1 MRNSIEKSING
12 PELPHHQGDRGVY
25 LDQLTISILFG
36 TGIQRPEIGA
46 ELGKLPHLK
55 LLNQT
60 TDPQSFVGQ
69 QKGVFPDIVLVEM
82 NGESRVPE
90 WLEKLPQEMPHAHVL
105 VCSYNREPDFLIRAM
120 QVGIR
125 EFLPLPLVQSDLES
139 ALNRVRT
146 ARKQLVPVDSREGR
160 IIVVTGHKGGAGSTT
175 LAVNLTQALGETA
188 TGRIAL
194 IDLGRPFPDVGTFL
208 DQESNYSIID
218 LIQNIGNLDKS
229 FIQRIMQPYGARL
242 SILHGV
248 SDFREQES
256 IDLESLEPIFALMRQ
271 MYSFTVIDL
280 SHWLDELFM
289 RVLTEADMVLM
300 LTGLTVPD
308 LRNLKKLWPYTMEW
322 HQDKRKIK
330 IVVNRY
336 DNSSGLQLRDLENIL
351 QHPAFATIPSDYP
364 ALMQCLNQGS
374 PLAGAAP
381 RSKLWRGIKDL
392 TSQILAEVGDD
403 EQKTNGAAASR
414 KKFWLF

>member
-1 MRNSIEKSING
+1 M
-12 PELPHHQGDRGVY
+12 H
-25 LDQLTISILFG
+25 LDQLTISLLFG
-36 TGIQRPEIGA
+36 TGVQRPEIGA
-46 ELGKLPHLK
+46 VLDKLPQLK
-55 LLNQT
+55 LLDQT
-60 TDPQSFVGQ
+60 TDPQSFVSRHQ
-69 QKGVFPDIVLVEM
+69 GVSPDVVLVEM

-90 WLEKLPQEMPHAHVL
+90 WLENLPQEMPHAHVL

-125 EFLPLPLVQSDLES
+125 EFLPLPLTQGDLEG

-146 ARKQLVPVDSREGR
+146 ARKQLMPVENREGR

-175 LAVNLTQALGETA
+175 IAVNLALALAESA
-188 TGRIAL
+188 TGRLAL

-208 DQESNYSIID
+208 DQESNYSIVD
-218 LIQNIGNLDKS
+218 LVQNIANLDRA
-229 FIQRIMQPYGARL
+229 FIQRIMQPYDARL
-242 SILHGV
+242 SILHGAA
-248 SDFREQES
+248 DFKEQDS
-256 IDLESLEPIFALMRQ
+256 LDLESLEPIFAILRQ
-271 MYSFTVIDL
+271 MYSYIVIDL
-280 SHWLDELFM
+280 SHWLDELFL

-322 HQDKRKIK
+322 RQDKRKIK

-351 QHPAFATIPSDYP
+351 QHPAFATVPSDYQ

-374 PLAGAAP
+374 PLMGAAP
-381 RSKLWRGIKDL
+381 RSKLWRSIKEL
-392 TSQILAEVGDD
+392 TSRLLQEIGD
-403 EQKTNGAAASR
+403 EAHESTGAAAPR

>member
-1 MRNSIEKSING
+1 
-12 PELPHHQGDRGVY
+12 VY

-46 ELGKLPHLK
+46 ALDKLPQLK
-55 LLNQT
+55 LLDQT
-60 TDPQSFVGQ
+60 TDPQSFVSQ
-69 QKGVFPDIVLVEM
+69 QKGVSPDVVLVEM
-82 NGESRVPE
+82 NGEIRVPE
-90 WLEKLPQEMPHAHVL
+90 WLENLPQEMPHTHVL

-125 EFLPLPLVQSDLES
+125 EFLPLPLAQDDLES

-146 ARKQLVPVDSREGR
+146 ARKQLTPAEDRAGR

-175 LAVNLTQALGETA
+175 IAVNLAQALGESA

-194 IDLGRPFPDVGTFL
+194 IDMGRPFPDVGTFL
-208 DQESNYSIID
+208 DLESNYSIVD
-218 LIQNIGNLDKS
+218 LVQNIANLDKS
-229 FIQRIMQPYGARL
+229 FFQRIMQPYGARL
-242 SILHGV
+242 SILHGP
-248 SDFREQES
+248 SDFKEQDS
-256 IDLESLEPIFALMRQ
+256 IELENLEPIFDILRQ
-271 MYSFTVIDL
+271 MYSFIVIDL
-280 SHWLDELFM
+280 SHWLDELFLK
-289 RVLTEADMVLM
+289 VLTEADMVLM

-322 HQDKRKIK
+322 QQDKRKIK

-351 QHPAFATIPSDYP
+351 QHPAFATLPSDYQ
-364 ALMQCLNQGS
+364 AMMQCLNQGS
-374 PLAGAAP
+374 PLMRAAP
-381 RSKLWRGIKDL
+381 RSKLWRSLTEL
-392 TSQILAEVGDD
+392 TSRILAEIGAD
-403 EQKTNGAAASR
+403 EREANGAAAPR